1 MAVSLK
7 SEPVLTDNDD
17 EEHMEDK
24 SGDEMI
30 VCTVPWQKQIILMP
44 SDFTDYDAVN
54 YDTVIEVNLKKYNSN
69 AYLPKS
75 YTTITPVKFHSNHN
89 DKLQET

>member
-1 MAVSLK
+1 MVISLK
-7 SEPVLTDNDD
+7 SETVITDTEH
-17 EEHMEDK
+17 EEDMEDD
-24 SGDEMI
+24 SGEEMI
-30 VCTVPWQKQIILMP
+30 VCTVPWQKQIVLMP

>member
-1 MAVSLK
+1 
-7 SEPVLTDNDD
+7 
-17 EEHMEDK
+17 
-24 SGDEMI
+24 
-30 VCTVPWQKQIILMP
+30 MP

-75 YTTITPVKFHSNHN
+75 YTTITPVKFHSNRVS
-89 DKLQET
+89 